1 MPISFF
7 KPLPAGRSLATLVL
21 GVVASAACG
30 LSAGDSRAEEPRH
43 WSGIYPHLASFNNE
57 NECGTGAVVPWQGR
71 LWVITYAPH
80 QPHGSS
86 DKLYE
91 IDVDLKMT
99 IRPESVGGTPA
110 NRMIHRESNQLFI
123 GPYVIDANRTVRV
136 IPPSQMFGRLTGT
149 ARHLTDPA
157 GKVYFATMEEGFYEV
172 DVKTLG
178 VTQLYEDGNRP
189 RQEAGDILPGYHGKG
204 LYSGQ
209 GRVVYTNN
217 GENSAEARTRP
228 DIDSG
233 VLASWDGNDW
243 TVVRRNQFTEVSGP
257 GGIYGNPNPGTDP
270 IWSIG
275 WDHRSLILM
284 VLDDGRWHA
293 YRLPKATHSYDG
305 AHGWNTEWPRIR
317 DIGEDDLMMT
327 MHGTFWRFPRDFSAS
342 QARGIEPRSTYLK
355 VVGDFC
361 RWEDRL
367 VLGCDDAAASEFLN
381 VRRSKGKIAGP
392 AKSQS
397 NLWFIEP
404 QRLDQFGVPVGT
416 GSVWLAEAVV
426 AEKPSDPFLFNGYD
440 HRAVHLVNGDSSDVV
455 LTFQLDRQGNGKW
468 DDWKEVT
475 LAGGSYQWL
484 DLTDAPAAAWVRLR
498 TNRDVSAMTASFH
511 LSDSR
516 DRQRE
521 SSGDLFVG
529 LAGPQASNYS
539 AGLLRASGM
548 EGLPLAF
555 AANRVEANRV
565 ASQGLYKM
573 GVDMRLV
580 KIDDREADLLLRED
594 VKIPQDVISSDDAS
608 IVFIDE
614 DGTRYR
620 LPVGERALLSAGPLG
635 HPRTD
640 REVCTERDLFQCG
653 GLFYELPAR
662 NAGGFAKV
670 RPITTHNRRLFDY
683 CSWRGLMVISGVD
696 TAESDN
702 PHIIRSEDGE
712 AAVWVGTIDD
722 LWQFGKAVGVGG
734 PWMNTAVKANQPSD
748 AYLFNGF
755 DQRTLTVR
763 HDAAESVTVGIE
775 IDIQGTGDWQP
786 YKPLR
791 VPAGEEV
798 SYSFPAAL
806 HGYWIRTVTDLDCVA
821 TAQLEYR

>member
-1 MPISFF
+1 
-7 KPLPAGRSLATLVL
+7 
-21 GVVASAACG
+21 
-30 LSAGDSRAEEPRH
+30 
-43 WSGIYPHLASFNNE
+43 
-57 NECGTGAVVPWQGR
+57 
-71 LWVITYAPH
+71 
-80 QPHGSS
+80 
-86 DKLYE
+86 
-91 IDVDLKMT
+91 
-99 IRPESVGGTPA
+99 
-110 NRMIHRESNQLFI
+110 LF
-123 GPYVIDANRTVRV
+123 A
-136 IPPSQMFGRLTGT
+136 
-149 ARHLTDPA
+149 
-157 GKVYFATMEEGFYEV
+157 
-172 DVKTLG
+172 
-178 VTQLYEDGNRP
+178 
-189 RQEAGDILPGYHGKG
+189 
-204 LYSGQ
+204 
-209 GRVVYTNN
+209 
-217 GENSAEARTRP
+217 
-228 DIDSG
+228 
-233 VLASWDGNDW
+233 
-243 TVVRRNQFTEVSGP
+243 
-257 GGIYGNPNPGTDP
+257 
-270 IWSIG
+270 
-275 WDHRSLILM
+275 
-284 VLDDGRWHA
+284 
-293 YRLPKATHSYDG
+293 
-305 AHGWNTEWPRIR
+305 
-317 DIGEDDLMMT
+317 
-327 MHGTFWRFPRDFSAS
+327 
-342 QARGIEPRSTYLK
+342 
-355 VVGDFC
+355 
-361 RWEDRL
+361 
-367 VLGCDDAAASEFLN
+367 
-381 VRRSKGKIAGP
+381 
-392 AKSQS
+392 
-397 NLWFIEP
+397 
-404 QRLDQFGVPVGT
+404 
-416 GSVWLAEAVV
+416 
-426 AEKPSDPFLFNGYD
+426 
-440 HRAVHLVNGDSSDVV
+440 
-455 LTFQLDRQGNGKW
+455 
-468 DDWKEVT
+468 
-475 LAGGSYQWL
+475 
-484 DLTDAPAAAWVRLR
+484 
-498 TNRDVSAMTASFH
+498 
-511 LSDSR
+511 
-516 DRQRE
+516 
-521 SSGDLFVG
+521 G
-529 LAGPQASNYS
+529 LAGAQASNYS

-565 ASQGLYKM
+565 VSQRLYKM

-580 KIDDREADLLLRED
+580 KIDDREADRLLREE

-620 LPVGERALLSAGPLG
+620 LPVGERALLTAGPLG

-734 PWMNTAVKANQPSD
+734 PWMNTVVKANQPSD